1 MLPDFN
7 KSAVSPN
14 LYHQLQ
20 NDKRNLEIVNS
31 NLIAQVEANNDMIE
45 RLN

>member
-1 MLPDFN
+1 MQTDFS

-20 NDKRNLEIVNS
+20 NDKRNLETVNT
-31 NLIAQVEANNDMIE
+31 NLIAQA
-45 RLN
+45 